1 MALPFVLARAAVDYV
16 RANPIELARVARNAT
31 RLKLGL
37 PVGALRA
44 LASAAAKAKGPKDVS
59 IEAVPPGLRLGATLD
74 LMKTPVRAT
83 ATLRVEEIRVSEAE
97 LRFALRVRDI
107 RLDLVT
113 ESESPIAAL
122 LKSGALDLS
131 RPGDLVKFLPNRSPA
146 LVEAEGD
153 LIVVDLMKLPRV
165 GEHKAVRRALSLVTP
180 VLGVRAIETDREHF
194 YVALRATPSALP
206 AVLAA
211 AIAG

>member
-1 MALPFVLARAAVDYV
+1 M
-16 RANPIELARVARNAT
+16 
-31 RLKLGL
+31 
-37 PVGALRA
+37 
-44 LASAAAKAKGPKDVS
+44 
-59 IEAVPPGLRLGATLD
+59 PPGLRVGATVD

-83 ATLRVEEIRVSEAE
+83 ATVKIEEIRVSEAE

-113 ESESPIAAL
+113 DAESPVAAL

-153 LIVVDLMKLPRV
+153 RIVVDLMKLPRV
-165 GEHKAVRRALSLVTP
+165 GAHKQVRRALSLITP

-211 AIAG
+211 AFAG